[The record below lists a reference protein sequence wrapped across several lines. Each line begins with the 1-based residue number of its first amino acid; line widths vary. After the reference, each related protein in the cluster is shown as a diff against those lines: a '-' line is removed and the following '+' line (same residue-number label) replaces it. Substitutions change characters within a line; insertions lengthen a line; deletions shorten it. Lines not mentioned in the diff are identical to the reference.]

1 MSEDAGASAAAEGRG
16 RAVAGLGDS
25 GVPASDA
32 PVDADAQARAAAA
45 LSEDEVQMRDA
56 SAAGVAASG
65 LDAVAASVATR
76 APAELSA
83 SQPGGWRRGREL
95 VVGIAELAALA
106 ADVGVVPDAFHRFLA
121 RTRSLLG
128 ADMAYFSRHD
138 PDGAARIIETDGVFT
153 EAYRTLTVP
162 AGVGIVGRILTAG
175 GPVMVT
181 DYDHDTS
188 FTRDSEVD
196 RIVRAE
202 GSRAILGVPVR
213 VAGSVVGGLLVAN
226 RTPGAFDVE
235 HSFALSTIADL
246 AAVAFAQRERA
257 GKQDAELAA
266 LRERHVALRERAD
279 LARRLVLAD
288 DALLDALAPDGTI
301 ALLRDGMQRALGRDI
316 RLVDLTVRYDVLD
329 AATEAG
335 DDERP
340 LIALSARVSEPVAST
355 REDGRTLSVMAASR
369 GEHVVGAVLAD
380 GELDGADETVMRR
393 CARTLATYLTAQGRA
408 RGDLTLRRQELVEQL
423 VAPPA
428 GGLSESTVRRLA
440 EHGVREGRPFRIVVG
455 DGSASSLKEIDHRLE
470 LDYGASLLRT
480 LVDEQLVAVMPERS
494 FAQFR
499 DMLEAPGARRWGNL
513 LVGHSPTLTLLDIV
527 PEELEL
533 VQRVVTAA
541 RSSSLPGQT
550 KLVSLETYGAI
561 GAFLSRVTI
570 EPTRVAIR
578 ETLGPLLDYDAANDT
593 ELVATAFAYLD
604 LGRSVARVA
613 HRLHIHEN
621 TVRQRVD
628 RIGRLLGRDWAEGQA
643 GLDHHIMLAAHRLLA

>member
-1 MSEDAGASAAAEGRG
+1 MATSIEAGGAEESTGADGAGTASVEPGA
-16 RAVAGLGDS
+16 RAV
-25 GVPASDA
+25 
-32 PVDADAQARAAAA
+32 PVRR
-45 LSEDEVQMRDA
+45 RD
-56 SAAGVAASG
+56 
-65 LDAVAASVATR
+65 
-76 APAELSA
+76 
-83 SQPGGWRRGREL
+83 REL
-95 VVGIAELAALA
+95 IVGIAELAALA
-106 ADVGVVPDAFHRFLA
+106 AVAGAIPDAFHRFLA
-121 RTRSLLG
+121 RTRSLIG
-128 ADMAYFSRHD
+128 ADMAYFARHE
-138 PDGAARIIETDGVFT
+138 PDAARTRIVDSDGVFT
-153 EAYRTLTVP
+153 EAYRTLSVP
-162 AGVGIVGRILTAG
+162 DGTGLIGRILEAG
-175 GPVMVT
+175 GPVMAA
-181 DYDHDTS
+181 DYLDDDGMRHDP
-188 FTRDSEVD
+188 EVD
-196 RIVRAE
+196 RIVAAE
-202 GSRAILGVPVR
+202 GARSILGAPVR
-213 VAGSVVGGLLVAN
+213 LDGRVIGGLLVAN
-226 RTPGAFDVE
+226 RTPGAFDVDE
-235 HSFALSTIADL
+235 SFALATIAEL
-246 AAVAFAQRERA
+246 ASVAMAQQARA
-257 GKQDAELAA
+257 SEQDEELAA
-266 LRERHVALRERAD
+266 LRQRHDALRGRAE
-279 LARRLVLAD
+279 LARRLLLAD
-288 DALLDALAPDGTI
+288 EALLDALGPDGTI
-301 ALLRDGMQRALGRDI
+301 AQLREGMRRALGRAV
-316 RLVDLTVRYDVLD
+316 RLVDLTVRYDVMD
-329 AATEAG
+329 AETEPG

-369 GEHVVGAVLAD
+369 GEHVVGAVLVD

-393 CARTLATYLTAQGRA
+393 CARTLATYLTSQGRA

-423 VAPPA
+423 IAPPA
-428 GGLSESTVRRLA
+428 GGLAEATVRRLG

-470 LDYGASLLRT
+470 LDYGSSLLRT
-480 LVDEQLVAVMPERS
+480 LVNDQLVAVMPERS
-494 FAQFR
+494 FEQFR

-527 PEELEL
+527 PEELAL

-593 ELVATAFAYLD
+593 ELVETAFAYLD

-628 RIGRLLGRDWAEGQA
+628 RIARLLGRDWAEGQA